1 MVTYYVDKSDHGLFQ
16 GDILAFL
23 VDGLSKTI
31 GNGRIV
37 VISAEI
43 QVRDLQ
49 CVKQKGRS
57 P

>member
-1 MVTYYVDKSDHGLFQ
+1 MYCKVISQQCF
-16 GDILAFL
+16 

-31 GNGRIV
+31 SNGRIV
-37 VISAEI
+37 AISDDI

-49 CVKQKGRS
+49 GVKKKGRS